1 MNKKR
6 ITEVIWKILRK
17 QTEKTKSEDVPVKM
31 ENLTPEQI
39 KNTSIKQIRQG
50 KEVNQQNQN
59 SEMENLKKIQ
69 GIRQRTGRT

>member
-69 GIRQRTGRT
+69 GIRQRKGRT

>member
-59 SEMENLKKIQ
+59 SEMENLKKMQ
-69 GIRQRTGRT
+69 GIRQRKGRT

>member
-69 GIRQRTGRT
+69 LIRQRKGRT

>member
-59 SEMENLKKIQ
+59 SEMENPKKIQ
-69 GIRQRTGRT
+69 GIRQRKGRT

>member
-50 KEVNQQNQN
+50 KEINQQNQN

-69 GIRQRTGRT
+69 GIRQRKGRT